1 MSLLWIVPLSITAAG
16 LVAVAVAAFRT
27 AEEAGHLRTE
37 LVRVAGLGPAVAEVR
52 ASAHAL
58 RESLEW
64 LRRT

>member
-27 AEEAGHLRTE
+27 AEEADHLRAE
-37 LVRVAGLGPAVAEVR
+37 LVRVGRLGPAVAEVR
-52 ASAHAL
+52 AGAQAL

-64 LRRT
+64 PRRT